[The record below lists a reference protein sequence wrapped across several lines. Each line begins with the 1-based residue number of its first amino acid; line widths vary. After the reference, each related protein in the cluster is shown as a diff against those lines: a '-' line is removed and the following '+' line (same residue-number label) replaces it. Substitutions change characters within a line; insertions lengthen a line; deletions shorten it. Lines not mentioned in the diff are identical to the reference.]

1 MATICFFGKLN
12 HVVNWCGCKFMEQRH
27 GLAVCSVQTVRNAN
41 LPCYQRKIAKF
52 LNAEKN
58 NSMDIPGFF

>member
-1 MATICFFGKLN
+1 
-12 HVVNWCGCKFMEQRH
+12 MEQRH

-41 LPCYQRKIAKF
+41 LPWYQRKIAKF